1 MELILNNTDI
11 KKLFMNEK
19 VVGIFVSTDF
29 EAKNLTKQDAS
40 IETIEDFE
48 WMEVVDFGLKNIVA
62 SHFMMATKVSYD
74 DVSAVRILWNDKDDE
89 TFINNN
95 FTEDL
100 LLSVCRPSFK
110 IMGYK
115 LCVYLVYLVF

>member
-95 FTEDL
+95 FTEVIL
-100 LLSVCRPSFK
+100 FN
-110 IMGYK
+110 
-115 LCVYLVYLVF
+115 